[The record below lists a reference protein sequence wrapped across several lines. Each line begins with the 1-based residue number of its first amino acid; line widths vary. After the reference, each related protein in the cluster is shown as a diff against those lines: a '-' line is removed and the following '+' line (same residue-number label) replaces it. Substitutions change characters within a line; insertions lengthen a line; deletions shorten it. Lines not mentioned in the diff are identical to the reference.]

1 MRRYESR
8 AREKRKRRKRPRS
21 SEAAREGGKVM
32 IAHESC
38 VTFPQAN
45 KWTVVE
51 PRDVL
56 NVYEDDEL
64 LATVRQWQYVAIGE

>member
-1 MRRYESR
+1 MV
-8 AREKRKRRKRPRS
+8 
-21 SEAAREGGKVM
+21 KVM
-32 IAHESC
+32 IAHESF